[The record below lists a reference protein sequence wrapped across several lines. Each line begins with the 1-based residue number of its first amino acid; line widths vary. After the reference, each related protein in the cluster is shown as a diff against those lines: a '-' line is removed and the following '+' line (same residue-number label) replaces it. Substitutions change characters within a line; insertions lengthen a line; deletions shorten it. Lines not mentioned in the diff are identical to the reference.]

1 MKAYKLLLPITV
13 VFLVLWSLGPVV
25 WTFIT
30 SISSVGDLTSSPPN
44 VIPDKLALQNYSK
57 LFGLSHN
64 SGLTWKNMQHALY
77 NSLFTSATATILVAV
92 TSLMAGYAFARLRF
106 PGKNLFF
113 FITIATLV
121 IPAFGVIIPLYRFM
135 AETHLLNTYKG
146 LVLVYLSIFAPVSLW
161 LMKGFVESIPF
172 SLEEAAM
179 LEGAGRWK
187 ILRIIVFPLTA
198 PGLVAVA
205 ILTFLGCWSQFAT
218 VLVFS
223 PTLKN
228 LTVFISEFVTKT
240 SIDYPMMC
248 AVGTV
253 SMIPPILIVA
263 FLNRYLIEGMVAG
276 SVKG

>member
-1 MKAYKLLLPITV
+1 MRVNKLGLAIAVL
-13 VFLVLWSLGPVV
+13 FLVLWSLGPVV

-30 SISSVGDLTSSPPN
+30 SISSVADLTSSPPN
-44 VIPDKLALQNYSK
+44 VIPDRLDFQNYSK
-57 LFGLSHN
+57 LFGLSQN

-77 NSLFTSATATILVAV
+77 NSLFTSAWTTILVAV
-92 TSLMAGYAFARLRF
+92 TALMAGYAFARLSF

-121 IPAFGVIIPLYRFM
+121 IPAFGVVIPLYRFM
-135 AETHLLNTYKG
+135 AESHLLNTYKG
-146 LVLVYLSIFAPVSLW
+146 LILVYLSIFAPVSLW

-187 ILRIIVFPLTA
+187 ILRTIVFPLTA

-218 VLVFS
+218 VLVFT

>member
-30 SISSVGDLTSSPPN
+30 SISNVADLTASPPK
-44 VIPDKLALQNYSK
+44 VIPDKLDLENYSK
-57 LFGLSHN
+57 LFGLAHN
-64 SGLTWKNMQHALY
+64 SDLTWKNMQHALY

-135 AETHLLNTYKG
+135 AQTHLLNTYKG

-187 ILRIIVFPLTA
+187 ILRLIVFPLTA